1 MKKYEVIVTDLAKKD
16 IKNIHSYISNELF
29 LPNEALNLVKL
40 IERNIK
46 NLEVMPERFRKYEK
60 YKEKNIRICRLK
72 KYLIFYN
79 VNNDENQVEVV
90 RILYSARNYDSIL

>member
-1 MKKYEVIVTDLAKKD
+1 MKKYKVIVTDLAKKD

-29 LPNEALNLVKL
+29 LPDEALNLVKL

-60 YKEKNIRICRLK
+60 YKEKNIRICRVK

-79 VNNDENQVEVV
+79 INDDENQVEVV
-90 RILYSARNYDSIL
+90 RILYSVRNYDAIL

>member
-40 IERNIK
+40 IEKNIK
-46 NLEVMPERFRKYEK
+46 DLEVMPERFRKYEK
-60 YKEKNIRICRLK
+60 YKEKNIRICRVK

-79 VNNDENQVEVV
+79 INDDENQVEVV
-90 RILYSARNYDSIL
+90 RILYSARNYDVIL

>member
-29 LPNEALNLVKL
+29 LPDEALNLVKL

-60 YKEKNIRICRLK
+60 YKEKNIRICRVK

-79 VNNDENQVEVV
+79 INDDENQVEVV
-90 RILYSARNYDSIL
+90 RILYSVRNYDAIL

>member
-1 MKKYEVIVTDLAKKD
+1 MKKYEVIVTYLAKKD

-79 VNNDENQVEVV
+79 INDDENQVEVV

>member
-1 MKKYEVIVTDLAKKD
+1 MKKYKVIVTDLAKKD

-29 LPNEALNLVKL
+29 LPDEALNLVKL

-60 YKEKNIRICRLK
+60 YKEKNIRICRVK

-79 VNNDENQVEVV
+79 INDDENQVEVV
-90 RILYSARNYDSIL
+90 RILYSARNYDAIL

>member
-40 IERNIK
+40 IEQNIK
-46 NLEVMPERFRKYEK
+46 DLEVMPERFRKYEK
-60 YKEKNIRICRLK
+60 YKNL
-72 KYLIFYN
+72 
-79 VNNDENQVEVV
+79 
-90 RILYSARNYDSIL
+90 